1 MTINTEWLLERANRK
16 LSVKGMDAD
25 VAAITR
31 SVIKEL
37 APQQIYVG
45 VAQSYRTKQEQDAL
59 YASGRTVP
67 GKIVTYARGGQS
79 NHNFGVA
86 VDLFCYSSDGTRA
99 EFLAPPDKRLSR
111 IVTAMKRRQM
121 EWGGD
126 WSRFPDYPHFQLF
139 DAVNRKK
146 KPLLAPLYLGRPLAK
161 GSQDRETV
169 RLIQKKLRLPASGRF
184 DDGLMR
190 AVQDFQR
197 QFRITPDGI
206 VGPVT
211 WRHLF
216 QEGRG

>member
-1 MTINTEWLLERANRK
+1 MTISTAWLLERADRK

-25 VAAITR
+25 VVTITR

-59 YASGRTVP
+59 YAVGRTRP

-111 IVTAMKRRQM
+111 IVAAMKQRQM

-126 WSRFPDYPHFQLF
+126 WTPFRDYPHFQLF
-139 DAVNRKK
+139 DAVNGKK
-146 KPLLAPLYLGRPLAK
+146 KPHLAPLYLGRALAK
-161 GSQDRETV
+161 GSQDKETI
-169 RLIQKKLRLPASGRF
+169 RLIQMKLRLPASGRF
-184 DDGLMR
+184 DDGLTR
-190 AVQDFQR
+190 AVKDFQR
-197 QFRITPDGI
+197 QVKITVDGI